1 MNRQGQ
7 PQPWRRSYGRALRG
21 MGKSKISIVK
31 YLNAVPLAWGII
43 DGPQK
48 QAFEPV
54 FSTPAECADQ
64 LSRGGVDIGLIPSI
78 EFQRIKGTRIVPGP
92 AVASTYRV
100 RSVIL
105 VSVVPLW
112 KVKTVAFDKGS
123 RTSVV
128 LSRIIFSEFYH
139 THPDFRPSEPDLAT
153 MLAQSDAAMLI
164 GDHALK
170 FMEDHERPEAAR
182 QKAFLRLGPE
192 PLQVFDLVE
201 RWRFLTG
208 LPFVFAF
215 WAVREGFKDTGVVD
229 LLKQSRDFGAANI
242 PAIAEKYSSELQI
255 KKEFIQE
262 YLEQN
267 VHYYMDRTCL
277 EALELFYEKAA
288 DVGAIKSV
296 RAAEFL

>member
-1 MNRQGQ
+1 
-7 PQPWRRSYGRALRG
+7 

-48 QAFEPV
+48 QAFDPV

-64 LSRGGVDIGLIPSI
+64 LARGGVDIGLIPSI

-92 AVASTYRV
+92 AVASTHRV

-105 VSVVPLW
+105 VSVMPLW

-123 RTSVV
+123 RTSVA

-139 THPDFRPSEPDLAT
+139 IHPDFRPAEPDLPS
-153 MLAQSDAAMLI
+153 MLAQSDAALLI
-164 GDHALK
+164 GDRALK
-170 FMEDHERPEAAR
+170 FMEDNECPDAAR
-182 QKAFLRLGPE
+182 QKALLRLGAE

-215 WAVREGFKDTGVVD
+215 WAVRDGFKDTSIVD
-229 LLKQSRDFGAANI
+229 LLKQSRDFGTAHI
-242 PAIAEKYSSELQI
+242 PAIAEKYSGELQI

-262 YLEQN
+262 YLERN
-267 VHYYMDRTCL
+267 VHYYMDRASL
-277 EALELFYEKAA
+277 EALELFYQKAA
-288 DVGAIKSV
+288 SVGAIKSV
-296 RAAEFL
+296 RRTEFL